1 MDTLPPELIVLV
13 ISCLVVGGI
22 LVWVFFYFSGRGI
35 GKQRPRKP
43 STSTQGPAGAPTST
57 EPSAGPDEQ
66 ELLCV
71 SRTKKGKLA
80 VFVQGQRCRRLDEV
94 TDLQVRQETV
104 EALKAILA
112 FAEGWLPSQPQAQS
126 SATLPTIDEE
136 AFLAQLRQSNPFI
149 LGKGPSSLE
158 LPKRPTTSPATKPL
172 KPPADEINELIQQ
185 RLKKWPNL
193 FDQKVSLSTN
203 PDGSM
208 RIHVGLRTFKSVD
221 DIPDSRVRALIQ
233 DVIREWESK

>member
-1 MDTLPPELIVLV
+1 MGTLPPELFILV
-13 ISCLVVGGI
+13 ISCLVIGGI
-22 LVWVFFYFSGRGI
+22 LVWAFFYFSGQSA
-35 GKQRPRKP
+35 GKQRPRK
-43 STSTQGPAGAPTST
+43 SSSSAPID
-57 EPSAGPDEQ
+57 PSASPDGQ

-71 SRTKKGKLA
+71 SRTERGKLA
-80 VFVQGQRCRRLDEV
+80 VSVQGQHRQRLNQI

-126 SATLPTIDEE
+126 SATMPEIDEE
-136 AFLAQLRQSNPFI
+136 TFLAQLRQSNPFT

-158 LPKRPTTSPATKPL
+158 SPQRPTTSVAPKPP

-193 FDQKVSLSTN
+193 FDQKISLSTN

-208 RIHVGLRTFKSVD
+208 RIRVGLQTFKSVD

-233 DVIREWESK
+233 DVIREWESR